1 MSSEVLRV
9 LVIDDSAIVRQ
20 TLTRLLSER
29 GGMQVTVAVDPLIA
43 LAKMRRE
50 RPDVIVLD
58 LELPRMNGL
67 TFLSKIMAED
77 PIPVVICSALSA
89 ERGEQAV
96 QALMRGAVE
105 VVTKPKLGVSDFLN
119 DSARSIIDAV
129 RSAAAARN
137 TSSFRARRRAVP
149 SQPPVPRAPS
159 ALAAPPSPRAASAGS
174 RIVAIGASTGGVEA
188 LTRLL
193 TSLPRDAPGL
203 VIVQHMPEGFTGS
216 FARRLDQLCA
226 INVREAV
233 EGDPVEPGVALVS
246 PGNRH
251 LVLCGR
257 PGRYSVTLEDS
268 APVSRHRPSVDVLF
282 LSAARVAGDDAVGV
296 ILTGMGADGAK
307 GLLAMRA
314 AGAATFA
321 QDEASCVVFGMPRE
335 AIALGAVEHV
345 LALDEMSTAIARAA
359 QPAVASPA

>member
-1 MSSEVLRV
+1 VSSEVLRV

-96 QALMRGAVE
+96 HALMRGALE

-129 RSAAAARN
+129 RSAAAAGSTLR
-137 TSSFRARRRAVP
+137 FRARRRAVP
-149 SQPPVPRAPS
+149 SQPPVQRAP
-159 ALAAPPSPRAASAGS
+159 AVQLVPRSQSAGS

-193 TSLPRDAPGL
+193 ASLPADAPGL

-226 INVREAV
+226 INVREAM
-233 EGDPVEPGVALVS
+233 EGDLVEPGVALVS

-257 PGRYSVTLEDS
+257 AGRYSVTLEDS

-282 LSAARVAGDDAVGV
+282 LSAARVAGNDAVGV

-314 AGAATFA
+314 AGATTFA

-345 LALDEMSTAIARAA
+345 VALDGMPTAIARAA
-359 QPAVASPA
+359 QPATASTA